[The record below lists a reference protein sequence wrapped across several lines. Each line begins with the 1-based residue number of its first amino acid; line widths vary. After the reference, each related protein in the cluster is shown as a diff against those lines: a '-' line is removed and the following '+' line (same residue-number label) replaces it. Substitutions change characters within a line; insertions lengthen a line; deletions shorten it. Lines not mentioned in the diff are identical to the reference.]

1 MIVSRDEKW
10 KIGLS
15 HLNEYYGSHG
25 HCNVPH
31 RYISPDGY
39 HLGIWVQNQ
48 RTAVKRGKLSHEK
61 IELLSKLHFTFI
73 VNDYNSMWLNGY
85 NHLLDY
91 YNNCGDANVP
101 HRYISPDGYHL
112 GQWVKNQRTAIK
124 RGKLCRE
131 RYELL
136 SNLNFRF
143 NVKNTNTMWLNGYNH
158 LIDYFN
164 NCGNV
169 NVPQSYISPDGYRL
183 GQWVFQQRQVFKRN
197 RLDHERY
204 ELLKK
209 IKFSFDTNRSNPEPA
224 WENGYNHLID
234 YCRIHKSVKVPA
246 RYISPDGFKLGYWVF
261 YNQINYKLLSITQIK
276 KLEATG
282 FFPLWH
288 ETHTW

>member
-39 HLGIWVQNQ
+39 HLGTWVMYQ
-48 RTAVKRGKLSHEK
+48 RIAFKHS
-61 IELLSKLHFTFI
+61 
-73 VNDYNSMWLNGY
+73 
-85 NHLLDY
+85 
-91 YNNCGDANVP
+91 
-101 HRYISPDGYHL
+101 
-112 GQWVKNQRTAIK
+112 
-124 RGKLCRE
+124 KLCRE

-143 NVKNTNTMWLNGYNH
+143 NVNNRNTMWLNGYNH

-209 IKFSFDTNRSNPEPA
+209 IKFSFDTNRLK

-246 RYISPDGFKLGYWVF
+246 KYISPDGFKLGYWVF